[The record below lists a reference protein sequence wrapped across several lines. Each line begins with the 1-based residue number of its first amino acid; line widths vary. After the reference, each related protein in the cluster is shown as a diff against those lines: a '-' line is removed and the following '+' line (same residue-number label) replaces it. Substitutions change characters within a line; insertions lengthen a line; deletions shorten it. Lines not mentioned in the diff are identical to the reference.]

1 MPVIPKNSIGGLQ
14 HRSMNRTDSAAE
26 RDSQCNL
33 ATVARMHSI
42 KFRTVQDRTAVNQ
55 PPRLRAHTTEA
66 ILTASRAL
74 LGVVA
79 QSVSPALE
87 FVTLPQFRVLV
98 VLTSAGPLRMG
109 SLAERMGANSST
121 FSRSID
127 RMVVGGWVERGPS
140 PDSRREV
147 LIRATESGRALV
159 DEVTARRRHAISDIL
174 AKMTPPD
181 QESVV
186 SALEIF
192 ADAASEPAVEDLL
205 ILGL

>member
-1 MPVIPKNSIGGLQ
+1 
-14 HRSMNRTDSAAE
+14 MNQT
-26 RDSQCNL
+26 
-33 ATVARMHSI
+33 
-42 KFRTVQDRTAVNQ
+42 
-55 PPRLRAHTTEA
+55 PRLRAQTTEA
-66 ILTASRAL
+66 ILTSSRAL

-79 QSVSPALE
+79 RSVSPALE

-98 VLTSAGPLRMG
+98 VLTSSGPLRMG

-127 RMVVGGWVERGPS
+127 RMVAGGWVERGPS

-159 DEVTARRRHAISDIL
+159 DEVTARRRHAVSDII
-174 AKMTPPD
+174 ATMSAED
-181 QESVV
+181 QQSVV

-192 ADAASEPAVEDLL
+192 ADAASEPAVEELL

>member
-1 MPVIPKNSIGGLQ
+1 MCISPSVALC
-14 HRSMNRTDSAAE
+14 RT
-26 RDSQCNL
+26 
-33 ATVARMHSI
+33 
-42 KFRTVQDRTAVNQ
+42 KQDRRAVNH
-55 PPRLRAHTTEA
+55 RLRTRTTEA
-66 ILTASRAL
+66 TLTASRAL

-79 QSVSPALE
+79 RSVSPALE
-87 FVTLPQFRVLV
+87 FVTLPHFRVLV

-127 RMVVGGWVERGPS
+127 RMVAGGWVERGPS
-140 PDSRREV
+140 PESRREV
-147 LIRATESGRALV
+147 LIRASESGRALV

-174 AKMTPPD
+174 SKMTPED
-181 QESVV
+181 QQSAV

-192 ADAASEPAVEDLL
+192 AAAASEPAVEDLL

>member
-1 MPVIPKNSIGGLQ
+1 
-14 HRSMNRTDSAAE
+14 MNHA
-26 RDSQCNL
+26 
-33 ATVARMHSI
+33 
-42 KFRTVQDRTAVNQ
+42 
-55 PPRLRAHTTEA
+55 PRLRAQTTEA
-66 ILTASRAL
+66 ILTSSRAL

-79 QSVSPALE
+79 RSVSPALE

-98 VLTSAGPLRMG
+98 VLTSSGPLRMG

-127 RMVVGGWVERGPS
+127 RMVTGGWVERGPS

-159 DEVTARRRHAISDIL
+159 DEVTARRRHAVSDIIST
-174 AKMTPPD
+174 MSVED
-181 QESVV
+181 QQSVV

-192 ADAASEPAVEDLL
+192 ADAASEPAVEELL

>member
-1 MPVIPKNSIGGLQ
+1 VQ
-14 HRSMNRTDSAAE
+14 E
-26 RDSQCNL
+26 RRVVS
-33 ATVARMHSI
+33 H
-42 KFRTVQDRTAVNQ
+42 
-55 PPRLRAHTTEA
+55 PPRLRAQTTEA
-66 ILTASRAL
+66 ILTVSRAL

-79 QSVSPALE
+79 RSVSPALE

-127 RMVVGGWVERGPS
+127 RMVAGGWVERGPS
-140 PDSRREV
+140 PESRREV
-147 LIRATESGRALV
+147 LIRASESGRALV

-174 AKMTPPD
+174 SKMTPED
-181 QESVV
+181 QQSAV

-192 ADAASEPAVEDLL
+192 AAAASEPAVEDLL